1 MDFDGG
7 SGGGR
12 DFLQKPA
19 FLADRL
25 DEMDLQTGTICEHDG
40 EDHSGE
46 AGPASEVDEG
56 PGVGRDVLEQLGGVE
71 DVPVPHV
78 WQS

>member
-1 MDFDGG
+1 MNLDRGTRGG
-7 SGGGR
+7 C

-25 DEMDLQTGTICEHDG
+25 DEVDLQARAPSEHDG
-40 EDHSGE
+40 EDQSGE
-46 AGPASEVDEG
+46 AGPAAEVDEG
-56 PGVGRDVLEQLGGVE
+56 PGMGWDVLEQLGGVE
-71 DVPVPHV
+71 YVTAPHV

>member
-1 MDFDGG
+1 MDLDRG
-7 SGGGR
+7 SGGGC

-25 DEMDLQTGTICEHDG
+25 DEMDLQAGTLGEHDS
-40 EDHSGE
+40 ENHSGE
-46 AGPASEVDEG
+46 AGAAAEVDEG
-56 PGVGRDVLEQLGGVE
+56 RCVGWDVLKQLGGVE